1 MNDADARSNA
11 DPRPTS
17 QAIAFARLNATRL
30 GSQRKRS
37 AFDSANSGFYLY
49 LFNFDG
55 VIANTLQHYQ
65 NAVYLAARNVGA
77 NVMDIPVSVLSNAE
91 TLDPEGIANALNL
104 DESLRPRFAA
114 VLETNLNNGLWRCD
128 CFDGARQLLT
138 TLSSRGY
145 TAVMSRSQTGMIETI
160 LQNHGLRNAVHR
172 IIGSDQ
178 VGTQD
183 EQLEQ
188 LLRQYGVKAENAIYC
203 GDSVRDINFAHR
215 HGMRSAACTWGWQP
229 ELVANS
235 DATFTANRTGQLLAQ
250 LLAPAGLEPDVAV

>member
-37 AFDSANSGFYLY
+37 PFEGSNSGFYLY
-49 LFNFDG
+49 LINFDG

-65 NAVYLAARNVGA
+65 NAVHLAARTAGA
-77 NVMDIPVSVLSNAE
+77 HVMDVPASVLTNAE
-91 TLDPEGIANALNL
+91 TLDAEGIADALNMA
-104 DESLRPRFAA
+104 DRYRPRFANL
-114 VLETNLNNGLWRCD
+114 LEANLNNGLWRCS
-128 CFDGARQLLT
+128 CFEGARQLLT

-145 TAVMSRSQTGMIETI
+145 TAVMSRSHTAMIETI

-172 IIGSDQ
+172 VIGSDQ
-178 VGTQD
+178 MGTQD
-183 EQLEQ
+183 EKLEQ
-188 LLRQYGVKAENAIYC
+188 LLRQYGVNAENAIYC
-203 GDSVRDINFAHR
+203 GDSVRDISFAHR

-229 ELVANS
+229 QLVANC